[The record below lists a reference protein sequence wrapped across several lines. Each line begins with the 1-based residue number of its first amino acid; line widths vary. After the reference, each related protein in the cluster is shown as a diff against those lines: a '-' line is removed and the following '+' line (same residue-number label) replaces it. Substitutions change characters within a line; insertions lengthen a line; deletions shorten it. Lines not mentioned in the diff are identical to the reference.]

1 MADEPAGTALGRQV
15 RHSRLDRGWSQGE
28 LAERAGVSRPTV
40 ARIEGGQDVSM
51 STLRQVAGSLG
62 LEVKLVATD

>member
-1 MADEPAGTALGRQV
+1 MNEGQTIAHGV
-15 RHSRLDRGWSQGE
+15 RTSRRGRGWSQSQ

-51 STLRQVAGSLG
+51 STLRQVAGALG
-62 LEVKLVATD
+62 LNLVLSQMD